1 MLKNFDYEVPKSE
14 DCILIDINNW
24 LSPKDTLISIQKLNG
39 RTSTTFVTEAL
50 KTNIKN
56 SSWQNIVKEG
66 DVVLLSRVASEI
78 APYRSFSL
86 ENERQYFN
94 APVSQV
100 MGIFENKEVS
110 LENLKM
116 VNDKI
121 LIKKIEDTQDSAI
134 ALMNSNVMIGEV
146 IKVGDTLRV
155 QEGDIILV
163 RDNVSTEIILN
174 NEKFHALEERMV
186 VGIFHDSFALEN
198 MEFLNESVLMKP
210 YTSKKLLNSN
220 LLITPDIDL
229 TELDYSDIYNRD
241 LFKIY
246 FLDKNLSKLSK
257 GNVVLVNRDY
267 TNYVY
272 FNQEKYF
279 IINGYE
285 YIESVIK
292 E

>member
-56 SSWQNIVKEG
+56 SSWQNTVNEG
-66 DVVLLSRVASEI
+66 DVILLSRVASEI
-78 APYRSFSL
+78 APYRSFLL
-86 ENERQYFN
+86 ENEKQYFN
-94 APVSQV
+94 APISQV

-110 LENLKM
+110 LETLKM
-116 VNDKI
+116 INDKL

-146 IKVGDTLRV
+146 IKVGDTQKV
-155 QEGDIILV
+155 KEGDIVLV

-174 NEKFHALEERMV
+174 NDKFHALEERMV

-241 LFKIY
+241 LCKIY

-279 IINGYE
+279 IITGYE